1 MGFDFQVAKKFSITT
16 GVTLNGY
23 ITDNTYSE
31 YPPLFTDYMPNIIVD
46 KDIGVNAHLQMW
58 WGGKFGI
65 RFL

>member
-1 MGFDFQVAKKFSITT
+1 MGFDFQVARKFSITT

-23 ITDNTYSE
+23 FTETNYSD
-31 YPPLFTDYMPNIIVD
+31 YPPLFSDYQPNLIYD
-46 KDIGVNAHLQMW
+46 KDIGVDGHLQMW